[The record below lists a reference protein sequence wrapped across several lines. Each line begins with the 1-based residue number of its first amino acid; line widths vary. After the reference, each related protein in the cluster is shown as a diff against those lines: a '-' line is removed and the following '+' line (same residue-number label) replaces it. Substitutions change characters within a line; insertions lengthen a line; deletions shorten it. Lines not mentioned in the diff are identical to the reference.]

1 MHGCDGC
8 NTKEILTSDWSKNEP
23 FPRGW
28 SAKELTYWDY
38 VRFLRTRTNVGKKK
52 RWMCSVCDT
61 ILQIIVGL
69 SGSHS
74 CNWHQSNNTF
84 RRKEKEDW
92 EDQLR
97 QRELKR
103 SRINPRLDRDE
114 SLKRIENCCPGD
126 SCICYIGEER
136 PWVPT
141 IYNRGLSPQNIVK
154 WSYALPPRNS
164 SVIG

>member
-1 MHGCDGC
+1 MVATQKKSWQVIGRKTNLFLVDGVQ
-8 NTKEILTSDWSKNEP
+8 KNSRIGTMWDFFELEQMSARKKGECVVCVIP
-23 FPRGW
+23 FYKSSW
-28 SAKELTYWDY
+28 A
-38 VRFLRTRTNVGKKK
+38 FLAHTA
-52 RWMCSVCDT
+52 
-61 ILQIIVGL
+61 LL
-69 SGSHS
+69 
-74 CNWHQSNNTF
+74 NWHQSNNTF

-154 WSYALPPRNS
+154 
-164 SVIG
+164 